1 MPGLKVA
8 EKPLLTAME
17 HYKLIA
23 ESNLSK
29 HAGLKVRI
37 KITVEDSKAFE
48 SKLKEA
54 ISKVA
59 GLNWSEIIEHRRY
72 EYLVIPRQI
81 YVWFM
86 LSFTDKTYSSLARQ
100 FGHDHGT
107 CMSTFQRANMLIDIN
122 DSKFMAPFLKV
133 KNLMFNNEI

>member
-1 MPGLKVA
+1 MQRLNVA
-8 EKPLLTAME
+8 DKPLLTAME

-29 HAGLKVRI
+29 HVGLNVRI

-59 GLNWSEIIEHRRY
+59 GLNWSEILQRRRY
-72 EYLVIPRQI
+72 EHLVIPRQI

-107 CMSTFQRANMLIDIN
+107 CMSTFARANMLIDSN
-122 DSKFMAPFLKV
+122 DKKFMTPFVKV